1 MGLTLKRFGFDGEP
15 PSLRSVYERVC
26 AREDRPVRFVDRQHG
41 VASLLAQRKYDS
53 VGLVRTDRTIEIHG
67 MLGAGLVAPVS
78 HALREMGG
86 EHPLPQAD
94 PLNPDYGETW
104 MGTLAEG
111 DDVDIF
117 AGDCRF
123 RIWVPYLSDALANEV
138 AELEDELRLTL
149 HDFRT
154 HVAKPVDG
162 QRALPEAAEV
172 NLELL
177 EFLSAAAGRG
187 ITHVVLRPAA
197 SG

>member
-1 MGLTLKRFGFDGEP
+1 MGLTLIRFGFDGEP

-67 MLGAGLVAPVS
+67 MLGAGLVTPVS

-86 EHPLPQAD
+86 QHPLPQAD

-111 DDVDIF
+111 DDVDIL
-117 AGDCRF
+117 AGDRRF
-123 RIWVPYLSDALANEV
+123 RIWVPYLSEVLANEV
-138 AELEDELRLTL
+138 AELEVEREAEGEGLGVFSD
-149 HDFRT
+149 HDLGVSCEGVGVHR
-154 HVAKPVDG
+154 VDKNG
-162 QRALPEAAEV
+162 SSLGI
-172 NLELL
+172 N
-177 EFLSAAAGRG
+177 GRHFAVG
-187 ITHVVLRPAA
+187 TGA
-197 SG
+197 